1 MLTTTP
7 AAGADDES
15 LDQRAL
21 ATAAMTS
28 ASAVYRLNRAN
39 VVAWAGLAAIAVY
52 FAVLTHAVGAWP
64 YDEWMV
70 LILAPALLAVG
81 TVDHRRR
88 HPRTTI
94 SPSRR

>member
-1 MLTTTP
+1 
-7 AAGADDES
+7 
-15 LDQRAL
+15 
-21 ATAAMTS
+21 MTS

-39 VVAWAGLAAIAVY
+39 VVAWSGLAAIAVY

-81 TVDHRRR
+81 TAVIVARDPARRR
-88 HPRTTI
+88 SRSPR
-94 SPSRR
+94 